1 VLHQEE
7 TLAQLEGFLGI
18 PLARIPVRRDP
29 IGRWR
34 TDEGRH
40 DFAFLADPIRDYQ
53 YDALKV
59 ADL

>member
-1 VLHQEE
+1 
-7 TLAQLEGFLGI
+7 LGI

-29 IGRWR
+29 VGRWR

-53 YDALKV
+53 YDALRV